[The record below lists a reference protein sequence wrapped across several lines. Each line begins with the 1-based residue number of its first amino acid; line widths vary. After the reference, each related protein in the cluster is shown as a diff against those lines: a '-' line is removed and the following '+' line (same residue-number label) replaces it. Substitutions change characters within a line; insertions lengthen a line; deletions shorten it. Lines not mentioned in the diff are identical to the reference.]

1 MTTVAEALAAARHE
15 LVASDSAEL
24 DAELLLATTL
34 GLARARLLAE
44 DHRELTADE
53 AERFDALVERRAA
66 GEPVAYITGQRGFWT
81 LDLEVTPDVLV
92 PRPETE
98 LLVELA
104 LARLPPG
111 HCRVLDLGTGSGALA
126 LAIAAERPEATVDA
140 VDESA
145 AATAVARGNADR
157 LGLHNARFGI
167 GHWFEPVG
175 GRHYH
180 VIVANPPYLAA
191 DDPHLPALAFEPR
204 GALVAGLTGLEA
216 LAEIAA
222 VAPTHL
228 LPGGW
233 LIAEHG
239 EAQGEAVRALWRQAG
254 LADVETARD
263 LAGLER
269 ATLGRLPG
277 APPAAAG

>member
-1 MTTVAEALAAARHE
+1 MTTVAEALAAARHR
-15 LVASDSAEL
+15 LAASDSAAL
-24 DAELLLATTL
+24 DAELLLGFVL
-34 GLARARLLAE
+34 GLDRARLIAADRRTLDPGDLA
-44 DHRELTADE
+44 RL
-53 AERFDALVERRAA
+53 DALVRRRAA
-66 GEPVAYITGQRGFWT
+66 GEPVAYLTGRRGFWT
-81 LDLEVTPDVLV
+81 LELEVTPAVLV

-98 LLVELA
+98 LLVELT
-104 LARLPPG
+104 LARLPLGP
-111 HCRVLDLGTGSGALA
+111 CRVLDLGTGSGAVA
-126 LAIAAERPEATVDA
+126 LAIASERHDATVDA

-145 AATAVARGNADR
+145 AAIAVARRNAERAGLGN
-157 LGLHNARFGI
+157 LRFGV

-191 DDPHLPALAFEPR
+191 DDPHLPALAHEPR

-222 VAPTHL
+222 GAPTHL

-233 LIAEHG
+233 LVAEHG
-239 EAQGEAVRALWRQAG
+239 EAQGEAVRRLWRGAG
-254 LADVETARD
+254 LSDLATFRD

-277 APPAAAG
+277 APRSAAG

>member
-1 MTTVAEALAAARHE
+1 MTTVAQALASARHR

-24 DAELLLATTL
+24 DAELLLGFVL
-34 GLARARLLAE
+34 GLPRTRLIADDRRAL
-44 DHRELTADE
+44 DPGEL
-53 AERFDALVERRAA
+53 ERFDALVARRAA
-66 GEPVAYITGQRGFWT
+66 GEPVAYLTGRRGFWT
-81 LDLEVTPDVLV
+81 LELEVTPDVLV

-104 LARLPPG
+104 LVRLPPG
-111 HCRVLDLGTGSGALA
+111 PCRVLDLGTGSGALA
-126 LAIAAERPEATVDA
+126 LAIASERADATVDA

-145 AATAVARGNADR
+145 AATAVARRNAETAGLGN
-157 LGLHNARFGI
+157 LRFGV

-180 VIVANPPYLAA
+180 AIVANPPYLAA
-191 DDPHLPALAFEPR
+191 DDPHLPALVHEPR

-222 VAPTHL
+222 GAGAHL

-233 LIAEHG
+233 LLAEHG
-239 EAQGEAVRALWRQAG
+239 EAQGEAVRRLWTEAG
-254 LADVETARD
+254 LVEVATCRD

-269 ATLGRLPG
+269 ATIGRLPG
-277 APPAAAG
+277 TPGSAAG

>member
-1 MTTVAEALAAARHE
+1 MTTVARALAGARHR
-15 LVASDSAEL
+15 LVASDSAGL
-24 DAELLLATTL
+24 DAELLLGCVL
-34 GLARARLLAE
+34 GLTRARLVADDRRAL
-44 DHRELTADE
+44 DPGEL
-53 AERFDALVERRAA
+53 ERFDALVTRRAA
-66 GEPVAYITGQRGFWT
+66 GEPVAYLTGRRGFWT
-81 LDLEVTPDVLV
+81 LELEVTPAVLV

-104 LARLPPG
+104 LERLPRGP
-111 HCRVLDLGTGSGALA
+111 CRALDLGTGSGALA
-126 LAIAAERPEATVDA
+126 LAIASERRDATVDA

-145 AATAVARGNADR
+145 AATAVARRNAERAGLGN
-157 LGLHNARFGI
+157 LRFGV

-180 VIVANPPYLAA
+180 LIVANPPYLAA
-191 DDPHLPALAFEPR
+191 NDPHLPALAHEPR
-204 GALVAGLTGLEA
+204 GALVAGLTGIEA

-222 VAPTHL
+222 GAPAHL

-239 EAQGEAVRALWRQAG
+239 EAQGEAVRRLWRDAG
-254 LADVETARD
+254 LVDVATSRD

-269 ATLGRLPG
+269 ATIGRLPG
-277 APPAAAG
+277 ASGSAAG